1 MSTTQPSSRT
11 WSVPAV
17 PGEVALLRQAVAR
30 YADTQR
36 VADPP
41 MSDVRLAVSEA
52 MTNAV
57 VHAYPTGPPG
67 TVTVVVTV
75 DADQALLT
83 VVVTDDGAG
92 LRPRSDS
99 PGLGLGLPLITTLT
113 RATTI
118 TDGPGGTGTRV
129 SMTFGL
135 A

>member
-1 MSTTQPSSRT
+1 TTQQSSRT
-11 WSVPAV
+11 WSVLAV
-17 PGEVALLRQAVAR
+17 PGEVARLRHAVAR

-41 MSDVRLAVSEA
+41 MGDVRLAVSEA

-118 TDGPGGTGTRV
+118 TDGPGGTGTSV